1 MKNKLKL
8 YTKVMD
14 RNVAGWVLIKCLN
27 TDKVLLLLRSD
38 IGDEPNT
45 WSLVSGTI
53 EPTERILDGI
63 EREVKEEI
71 NIDPNYITYKFK
83 HKEVSHTKNLDF
95 YYYEGYVEREFKPTL
110 NNEHLDY
117 VWCDLNTLPQPLFP
131 GTLNKIKNILN
142 DPKR

>member
-1 MKNKLKL
+1 LKEFIKNKLKS
-8 YTKVMD
+8 YTKLNN
-14 RNVAGWVLIKCLN
+14 RNVAGGVLIKCLN

-45 WSLVSGTI
+45 WSLVSGNI
-53 EPTERILDGI
+53 ESTERILDGI

-83 HKEVSHTKNLDF
+83 HKEVSLLKNLDF

-117 VWCDLNTLPQPLFP
+117 IWCNLNTLPQPLFP
-131 GTLNKIKNILN
+131 GTLNKITKILQ
-142 DPKR
+142 

>member
-8 YTKVMD
+8 YTKVID
-14 RNVAGWVLIKCLN
+14 RNVAGGVLIKCIN
-27 TDKVLLLLRSD
+27 TESVLLLLRSD
-38 IGDEPNT
+38 ICDEPNT

-95 YYYEGYVEREFKPTL
+95 YYYEGYVKPTL

-131 GTLNKIKNILN
+131 GTLGKIKNILQ
-142 DPKR
+142 